1 MDGLLLPYRRFW
13 IVVVVGLLALPALG
27 QLFGLTQSQSGAEQ
41 RTLAQAPTW
50 PSHGSDLLDLPKKI
64 DAFINDHYG
73 WRSELVRAS
82 AVLRH
87 ALHTSPSPNVY
98 LGTDGWLFFN
108 GDHGLAQVNRDP
120 PRYADLQRFADLLS
134 KLNAYLQQDQRR
146 FVVGV
151 PPNKESVYP
160 DRLPAWLRTKSGP
173 TEYEVL
179 LAELAKTRVRTV
191 DLRALLREAA
201 QQAPVYYRT
210 DSHWNPLGALL
221 AYNALV
227 TAAGQD
233 DWRIDPARA
242 LQADLHRYSGDL
254 ARYIGLRD
262 YLSEPESRL
271 SIGDSPLHETVL
283 DDRATFPTRVLDYR
297 RQGPVVLIIGDSF
310 SNRLFQYF
318 LSPYVARLVWTHH
331 TECSFDGSLIQR
343 YQPDIV
349 LYLPVERMIG
359 CTDGATPKGLDL
371 TQATQETPQ

>member
-27 QLFGLTQSQSGAEQ
+27 QLFSLAQSQPSTEQ
-41 RTLAQAPTW
+41 RSLAPAPTW
-50 PSHGSDLLDLPKKI
+50 PRHGSDLLELPKKT

-87 ALHTSPSPNVY
+87 TLHTSPSPNVY
-98 LGTDGWLFFN
+98 FGTGGWLFFN
-108 GDHGLAQVNRDP
+108 GDHSLAQVNHDP
-120 PRYADLQRFADLLS
+120 PRYAALQRFADLLS
-134 KLNAYLQQDQRR
+134 QLDALLRQEKRR
-146 FVVGV
+146 FIVGI
-151 PPNKESVYP
+151 PPNKESVYL
-160 DRLPAWLRTKSGP
+160 DRLPSWLRHKNGI
-173 TEYEVL
+173 TEYDVL
-179 LAELAKTRVRTV
+179 SAALAKTGVHTVNLRT
-191 DLRALLREAA
+191 LLREAA

-242 LQADLHRYSGDL
+242 LQADTQSYSGDL
-254 ARYIGLRD
+254 ARYIGLHG

-271 SIGDSPLHETVL
+271 SIGGPPLNETIL
-283 DDRATFPTRVLDYR
+283 NDRATFPTRVLNYR
-297 RQGPVVLIIGDSF
+297 HEGPVVLIIGDSF

-318 LSPYVARLVWTHH
+318 LSPYVARLIWTHH

-349 LYLPVERMIG
+349 FYLPVERMIG
-359 CTDGATPKGLDL
+359 CADSASPKGLDL
-371 TQATQETPQ
+371 TKATQEIPQ